1 LCTALLIRCP
11 SKELAKARKSAVDR
25 HEEEAGY
32 PPAFRADRLAAA
44 VPLAAES
51 STGAADI
58 EPTPERVEK
67 PLKTGN
73 R

>member
-1 LCTALLIRCP
+1 MH
-11 SKELAKARKSAVDR
+11 SNARKSVVDR

-32 PPAFRADRLAAA
+32 PPAFRADRRAAG

-51 STGAADI
+51 SGCAANI
-58 EPTPERVEK
+58 EPTPERAEK